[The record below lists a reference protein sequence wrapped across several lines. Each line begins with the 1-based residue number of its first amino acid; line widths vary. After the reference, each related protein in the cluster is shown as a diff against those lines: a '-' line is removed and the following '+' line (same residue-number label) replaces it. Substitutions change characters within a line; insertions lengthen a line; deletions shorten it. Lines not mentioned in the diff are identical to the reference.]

1 MNRPSRL
8 PVSLPGLLFLAL
20 FAVSAMARELP
31 AGVEEVATVEGINE
45 YRLDN
50 GLRVLLF
57 PDESKPT
64 VTVNIT
70 YLVGSRHELYGETGM
85 AHLLEHLLFKG
96 TPTHPDIPG
105 EMRRRGIGFNASAW
119 LDRTN
124 YFGSFTA
131 DDATLDWLLALE
143 ADRMVH
149 SNVARTDLDSEMTV
163 VRNEMERGENDPV
176 RVLLSRVASTAYLW
190 HNYGNSTIGARADVE
205 NMPIEKLQAFY
216 RRHYRPDNATLLVA
230 GRIDAEATLERVVAH
245 FAGIPRPEAPLAV
258 TYTREPTQDGEREV
272 TVRRSGEA
280 RYVGVQ
286 YHVPASRHAD
296 FAALAVLA
304 NVLGD
309 TPTGRL
315 HKALVEG
322 DLATFVSASS
332 SALAEPGRI
341 TFVAQAPK
349 DGDADA
355 LERQLL
361 AMVEDVAAQP
371 VTAAEVADA
380 QRRFARSA
388 ELTINDANRLA
399 MSLTESIAQ
408 GDWRLFFLQRD
419 RIAEVSADDVNRVAA
434 TYLKRANRTLGRFI
448 PTDAPDRADIPD
460 APALAEVLAGY
471 TGRAA
476 VAAGE
481 AFDPS
486 PRNIDARTAERALAN
501 GTRLVLL
508 PKSTRGGTVV
518 LTMNL
523 RFGTEEDVFGRSTAA
538 SFAGSMLSRGSKV
551 RSREDIA
558 RRLDALKAQLNFSGG
573 AQSVTVYANTTREFL
588 PELVELIAELLQ
600 QPAFPESEF
609 EQLRRQAITSTE
621 SARAEPQSVAGNA
634 TSRHFN
640 PWPKGH
646 PYYAASFDEQL
657 ADLRAVTLD
666 EVRAFHAD
674 FYGAGDGEIS
684 VVGDFD
690 ADRLAEQF
698 AQHFGGW
705 TRPQPFV
712 RIPNPYHP
720 VEAARVKLETP
731 DKANATLLLRA
742 DLPISDTHPD
752 YPALLAGNYV
762 LGGGSMKSR
771 LADRIRQQDGLSY
784 SVGSGFTANAEDER
798 GAFSGFAIAAPQNV
812 ARVEAAFHEEVAR
825 LLADGVDADELR
837 DAIDGMLKA
846 RQRSRA
852 EDANLVAQLRG
863 NAYLG
868 RTMQWSEE
876 VDQQIAAL
884 DVDTVNAALR
894 RHLGAVQFSL
904 FTAGDFAGAPASAS
918 EAARTDAPR

>member
-8 PVSLPGLLFLAL
+8 PGSLLGLLLLAL
-20 FAVSAMARELP
+20 FASSAMAREVP
-31 AGVEEVATVEGINE
+31 AGVEQVASVEGLTE

-70 YLVGSRHELYGETGM
+70 YMVGSRHEQYGETGM

-124 YFGSFTA
+124 YYGSFTA

-143 ADRMVH
+143 ADRMLH
-149 SNVARTDLDSEMTV
+149 SNIARKDLDSEMTV

-176 RVLLSRVASTAYLW
+176 RVLMDRIASTAYVW

-205 NMPIEKLQAFY
+205 NMPIENLQAFY

-230 GRIDAEATLERVVAH
+230 GRIDADTTLQRVIAH
-245 FAGIPRPEAPLAV
+245 FAGIARPDAPLEA

-272 TVRRSGEA
+272 TVRRTGEA
-280 RYVGVQ
+280 RYVGLQ
-286 YHVPASRHAD
+286 YHLPASRHPD
-296 FAALAVLA
+296 YAALAVLA
-304 NVLGD
+304 NVLGN

-322 DLATFVSASS
+322 ELATFVSAGS

-341 TFVAQAPK
+341 TFIAQAPK
-349 DGDADA
+349 DGDAEA

-371 VTAAEVADA
+371 VTADEVADA
-380 QRRFARSA
+380 QRRFARNA
-388 ELTINDANRLA
+388 ELTVNDANRLA
-399 MSLTESIAQ
+399 MALTESIAQ
-408 GDWRLFFLQRD
+408 GDWRLFFLLRD
-419 RIAEVSADDVNRVAA
+419 RIAEVTAEDVNRVAA
-434 TYLKRANRTLGRFI
+434 AYLKRSNRTLGRFI
-448 PTDAPDRADIPD
+448 PTEAPDRAEIPD
-460 APALAEVLAGY
+460 APALAEVLDGY
-471 TGRAA
+471 SGRAA

-486 PRNIDARTAERALAN
+486 PANIDSRTEARALAN

-508 PKSTRGGTVV
+508 PKATRGGTVV
-518 LTMNL
+518 LTMNF
-523 RFGTEEDVFGRSTAA
+523 RFGAEDDVLGRSTAA
-538 SFAGSMLSRGSKV
+538 SFAGSMLSRGSAL
-551 RSREDIA
+551 RSRDDIA
-558 RRLDALKAQLNFSGG
+558 RRLDALKAQLSFAGG
-573 AQSVTVYANTTREFL
+573 AQAVTVSANTTREFL

-609 EQLRRQAITSTE
+609 EQLRRQAITGTE
-621 SARAEPQSVAGNA
+621 SARAEPQTVAGNA
-634 TSRHFN
+634 MSRHFN

-657 ADLRAVTLD
+657 ADLRAVSLD

-674 FYGAGDGEIS
+674 FYGAGDGEIA

-690 ADRLAEQF
+690 AESLSAQL
-698 AQHFGGW
+698 AQHFGDW
-705 TRPQPFV
+705 TRPRPFV
-712 RIPNPYHP
+712 RIPNPYQP
-720 VEAARVKLETP
+720 VEMARVRLETP
-731 DKANATLLLRA
+731 DKANATLMMRA
-742 DLPISDTHPD
+742 ELPMSDSHPD

-784 SVGSGFTANAEDER
+784 SVGSGFSANAEDER
-798 GAFSGFAIAAPQNV
+798 ASFSGFAIAAPQNV
-812 ARVEAAFHEEVAR
+812 ARVEAAFNEEVAR

-846 RQRSRA
+846 RERSRA
-852 EDANLVAQLRG
+852 EDQNLVAQLRG

-868 RTMQWSEE
+868 RTMQWSAEL
-876 VDQQIAAL
+876 DQKIAAL
-884 DVDTVNAALR
+884 DVATVDAALR

-904 FTAGDFAGAPASAS
+904 FAAGDFAAAPASAT
-918 EAARTDAPR
+918 EAASPEAR